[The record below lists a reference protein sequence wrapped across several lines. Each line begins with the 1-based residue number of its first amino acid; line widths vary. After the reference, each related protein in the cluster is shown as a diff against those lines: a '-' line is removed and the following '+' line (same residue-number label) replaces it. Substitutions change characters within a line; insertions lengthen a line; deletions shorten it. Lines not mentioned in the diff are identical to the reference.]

1 MLFVLQ
7 GIGDWMLLLGVGAM
21 VAIDLLILVIYTIVE
36 GSRGKL
42 VVQLIPNRENPTIVE
57 GVMQK

>member
-1 MLFVLQ
+1 
-7 GIGDWMLLLGVGAM
+7 MLLLGVGAM